1 MLTMHS
7 QTWFSRHVVP
17 GLKMKKIY
25 ICIKHSTYLECKFV
39 MYSASALVM
48 RLQLKDDF

>member
-25 ICIKHSTYLECKFV
+25 ICVLNTQPSWNVSL
-39 MYSASALVM
+39 
-48 RLQLKDDF
+48 